1 MRLTEDERKELN
13 RAIGYFDAVAAI
25 VYDVP
30 DKAELVRGIEGH
42 LDRICKMTDDALVDR
57 MEDSI

>member
-1 MRLTEDERKELN
+1 MRLTEDERRELN

-30 DKAELVRGIEGH
+30 DKAELVRGIEVH
-42 LDRICKMTDDALVDR
+42 LDRICKMVDDAQIEREVTK
-57 MEDSI
+57 E